1 LLGPAAPARPGPSDG
16 VSGHPFRDVA
26 IVGAAN
32 TPQARS
38 LPGHTS
44 LTIAFAA
51 AQQVMTEAGVAAGE
65 VDGVFG
71 ERSGELVR
79 HLGIGPVWQAWAIG
93 GISNLL
99 MAASL
104 IASKVCSTVLIAEG
118 GAGIYVDPRATAPWT
133 RPSNEFTAPFGMFTA
148 AEFALMARR
157 HMVMH
162 GTKPEQLATAA
173 AAIRNFG
180 SQHPG
185 AVYAG
190 RGPFTVADVLAS
202 RMVADPFHLL
212 DCSTTSE
219 GGCALLLTSAERA
232 ADLDVSP
239 VYLWGGAVDRFAPGY
254 TFAPSWDLTGQGSD
268 IPAGYV
274 GRRAA
279 RASFAMSGL
288 THDDIDVCEFYDPFS
303 FEIIRQFEAFEFC
316 PEGEGGPFVMDGSIG
331 PGGRFPVTTD
341 GGTMSFA
348 HPGNSTQMLQRVIR
362 GVEQV
367 RGSCASAQ
375 VPGAAVAMCSN
386 GGSGALFNDVLLV
399 GKDRP

>member
-1 LLGPAAPARPGPSDG
+1 LDG
-16 VSGHPFRDVA
+16 VSRHPFRDVA
-26 IVGAAN
+26 IVGGVN

-44 LTIAFAA
+44 LTVAFAA

-65 VDGVFG
+65 VDGIFG

-79 HLGIGPVWQAWAIG
+79 HLGIGPVWQARAIG

-104 IASKVCSTVLIAEG
+104 ISSKVCSVVLIAEG

-133 RPSNEFTAPFGMFTA
+133 RPGNEFTAPFGMFTA

-157 HMVMH
+157 HMVMY
-162 GTKPEQLATAA
+162 GTKPEQLAAAA

-180 SQHPG
+180 SEHPG

-190 RGPFTVADVLAS
+190 RGPFAVADVLAS

-239 VYLWGGAVDRFAPGY
+239 VYLWGGGVDRFAPGY
-254 TFAPSWDLTGQGSD
+254 TFAPSWDLKSRGSD

-303 FEIIRQFEAFEFC
+303 FEIIRQYEAFEFC
-316 PEGEGGPFVMDGSIG
+316 GDGEGGAFVESGMTG
-331 PGGRFPVTTD
+331 PRGRYPTTTD
-341 GGTMSFA
+341 GGTMSFS
-348 HPGNSTQMLQRVIR
+348 HPGGSTQMLQRVIR
-362 GVEQV
+362 GVHQL
-367 RGSCASAQ
+367 RGTAQ
-375 VPGAAVAMCSN
+375 GFAVPDARVAMCSN
-386 GGSGALFNDVLLV
+386 GGSGAMFSEVVIL
-399 GKDRP
+399 GQERP